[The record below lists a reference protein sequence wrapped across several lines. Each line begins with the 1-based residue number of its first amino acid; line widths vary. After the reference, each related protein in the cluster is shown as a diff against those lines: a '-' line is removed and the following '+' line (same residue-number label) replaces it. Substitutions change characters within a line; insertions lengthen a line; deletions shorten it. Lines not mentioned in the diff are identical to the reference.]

1 MGKSTNDL
9 EFVIDEKWKLGFIE
23 CFELDDKGNKIY
35 QHSIGDADDWE
46 SVSMSGTT
54 LTVKADRHGSEAP
67 ANFFKQKT
75 GGFLHCTGCKVSADT
90 LPEEL
95 NFAVEGMFS
104 LTDSN
109 NQKYENKI
117 VVAQGHEIGKNNW
130 WFGGQRVWGIPVG
143 IPVAIGSFPR
153 SDKDVDSLFADLE
166 KKIDDIIKSF
176 FSKLSTLNES
186 NAEEIHAFC
195 EQIIKQAVREI
206 TDDYAEKLSLTEEEL
221 KAFEKSLNDLIADF
235 INVVLEILKKTAQE
249 MKERILEWFED
260 KVIAMF
266 HKFMENEQV
275 AKVVKK
281 ILSVIHLRL
290 VRIDGS
296 TSKSNEFTLKVLD
309 LFSNKA
315 KEAQ

>member
-1 MGKSTNDL
+1 MGKSENKL
-9 EFVIDEKWKLGFIE
+9 EFVITNGWTLGFNE
-23 CFELDDKGNKIY
+23 CFEVDDKGNKIY
-35 QHSIGDADDWE
+35 QHSIGDEDDWE

-54 LTVKADRHGSEAP
+54 LTVKADRHGTKTP
-67 ANFFKQKT
+67 ANFFAQKI
-75 GGFLHCTGCKVSADT
+75 GGKGHCTGCKVSADL

-104 LTDSN
+104 LTDSA
-109 NQKYENKI
+109 QHAYENKI
-117 VVAQGHEIGKNNW
+117 VVAQGHEAVKNNW
-130 WFGGQRVWGIPVG
+130 WLGGQRVWGIPVG
-143 IPVAIGSFPR
+143 IPIAIGSFPR
-153 SDKDVDSLFADLE
+153 SDKDVDSLFSDLE
-166 KKIDDIIKSF
+166 DKIDNIIKSF

-186 NAEEIHAFC
+186 NADEIHAFC
-195 EQIIKQAVREI
+195 EQIIKKAVREI

-235 INVVLEILKKTAQE
+235 INVILEILKKTAQE
-249 MKERILEWFED
+249 MKEKILEWFED

-296 TSKSNEFTLKVLD
+296 TSKSNEFTLKVLN
-309 LFSNKA
+309 LIPNGA